1 MHTFGSAAMA
11 RNASTRR
18 QGLPPPE
25 ANPPE
30 ERLAPHEASMVDLLQ
45 APLSPT
51 ASLPSP
57 LGRTDPVAAS
67 VSADAGMASSVMAS
81 AASRGAQHR
90 STQRSRRQG
99 RAALRAGDESF
110 AWTEKAVAAMLKLR
124 YGALRDQFRA
134 GRSSREIR
142 AAWLSLAAETSRVGG
157 LLVTPKQCKSKHTHM
172 HRQWTDFASKKMMNE
187 RPVKLEEMSTARTS
201 GLLVSRIPKKK
212 RSGILVKDG
221 EAIPGISARD
231 IRQSRRGSLRND
243 QASNNT
249 VEADQDGET
258 HVAL

>member
-1 MHTFGSAAMA
+1 
-11 RNASTRR
+11 
-18 QGLPPPE
+18 
-25 ANPPE
+25 
-30 ERLAPHEASMVDLLQ
+30 
-45 APLSPT
+45 
-51 ASLPSP
+51 
-57 LGRTDPVAAS
+57 
-67 VSADAGMASSVMAS
+67 
-81 AASRGAQHR
+81 
-90 STQRSRRQG
+90 
-99 RAALRAGDESF
+99 
-110 AWTEKAVAAMLKLR
+110 
-124 YGALRDQFRA
+124 
-134 GRSSREIR
+134 
-142 AAWLSLAAETSRVGG
+142 
-157 LLVTPKQCKSKHTHM
+157 
-172 HRQWTDFASKKMMNE
+172 MNE

>member
-99 RAALRAGDESF
+99 RAALRAGDESH
-110 AWTEKAVAAMLKLR
+110 TETVQIKAYPYAQAMDR
-124 YGALRDQFRA
+124 I
-134 GRSSREIR
+134 S
-142 AAWLSLAAETSRVGG
+142 
-157 LLVTPKQCKSKHTHM
+157 
-172 HRQWTDFASKKMMNE
+172 FASKKMMNE